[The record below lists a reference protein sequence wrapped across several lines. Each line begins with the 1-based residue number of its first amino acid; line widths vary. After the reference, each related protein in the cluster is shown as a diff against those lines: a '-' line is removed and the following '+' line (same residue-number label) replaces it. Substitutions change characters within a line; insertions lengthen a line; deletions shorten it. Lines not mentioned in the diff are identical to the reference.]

1 VRELLADRNTCIY
14 VCGLKGMEVGVLDA
28 LRDVTVQAGQDWS
41 ILHDALRREG
51 RLHFETY

>member
-1 VRELLADRNTCIY
+1 
-14 VCGLKGMEVGVLDA
+14 VLDA